1 GIIMIARTWKAVAD
15 NEQVQHYVLHFEKN
29 VFPELRQIM
38 GFLGVYVMQK
48 ALENGSEIQV
58 ITLWESMEAIRQFAG
73 EQVDQAVVE
82 QEAQAVLRSFDTT
95 VSHHE
100 VLVRH

>member
-1 GIIMIARTWKAVAD
+1 MIARIWKAVAD
-15 NEQVQHYVLHFEKN
+15 AERVKDYVAHFEKN

-38 GFLGVYVMQK
+38 GFQGAYVMEK
-48 ALENGSEIQV
+48 VLDDGVEIQV
-58 ITLWESMEAIRQFAG
+58 MSLWESMDAIRQFAG

-82 QEAQAVLRSFDTT
+82 PEAQAVLRSFDKT

-100 VLVRH
+100 VLVKH